1 MCPWASHFTIQ
12 NLSFVIKGVV
22 ISRPEADWVVT
33 IVAVMAMGSIVQCEG
48 STRGELTVVSIE
60 VEL

>member
-22 ISRPEADWVVT
+22 ISRLEADWVVT
-33 IVAVMAMGSIVQCEG
+33 IVPNGDRPHCAV
-48 STRGELTVVSIE
+48 
-60 VEL
+60 